1 MTSTWKIY
9 ILAIISFLV
18 GTSEYI
24 VSGILD
30 KIADSMGITVV
41 AAGQLI
47 TVFSLTYAI
56 ATPVLMALTARWDRR
71 RLMITALGIFVVA
84 NILSFVLPGYE
95 LLLASRIL
103 MALGAGMVVVTA
115 LSIAAKIAPEGKQA
129 GSLATV
135 IMGFTASLIIG
146 VPLGRMVAAAF
157 GWKAVFIGIAL
168 LGIVAM
174 LIISVTIP
182 RIQGDAH
189 VPLRQQFSLLKNPK
203 VALGL
208 SISFFW
214 LGGYSVAYTY
224 LSPYLLQISGL
235 QESLLSTALL
245 AFGIASLVGSKVG
258 GFSADKKGVTFTLLS
273 GMTLHVIALIL
284 LSLAGHSAFAVFAI
298 LILWSFAAWSTG
310 PAQQYNLVTIK
321 PESSGVMLGLNQSM
335 MQLSMAAGAGIG
347 GVVVSGVSLSAV
359 TWIGAVG
366 VLVAMLALLGL
377 NQLSARRK
385 VVCPR
390 GTPARRCRP
399 AVHRQCPI
407 GPNRS

>member
-30 KIADSMGITVV
+30 KIADSMGITLV

-56 ATPVLMALTARWDRR
+56 ATPVLMALTVKWDRR
-71 RLMITALGIFVVA
+71 RLMITALGIFVAA

-95 LLLASRIL
+95 LLLASRVL

-168 LGIVAM
+168 LGLVAM

-245 AFGIASLVGSKVG
+245 AFGIASLVGSKLG

-366 VLVAMLALLGL
+366 VVIAMLALLGL
-377 NQLSARRK
+377 NQLSARQK
-385 VVCPR
+385 V
-390 GTPARRCRP
+390 AS
-399 AVHRQCPI
+399 AE
-407 GPNRS
+407 

>member
-347 GVVVSGVSLSAV
+347 GLVVSGVSLSAV

-385 VVCPR
+385 VAA
-390 GTPARRCRP
+390 TE
-399 AVHRQCPI
+399 
-407 GPNRS
+407 